1 MYSEN
6 CADIKEVRNKLVEH
20 HKTLWSI
27 RAQSFPKLSIFALN
41 IARLRMEKHAR
52 DQLIAQVII
61 LENAI

>member
-1 MYSEN
+1 M
-6 CADIKEVRNKLVEH
+6 RNKLVEH